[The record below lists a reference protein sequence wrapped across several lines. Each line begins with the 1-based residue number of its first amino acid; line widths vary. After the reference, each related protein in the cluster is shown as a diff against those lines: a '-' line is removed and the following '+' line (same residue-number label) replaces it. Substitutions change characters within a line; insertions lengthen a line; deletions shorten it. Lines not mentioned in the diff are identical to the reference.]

1 MLDLMPRFLNGLLEI
16 PVHHVRGGTSTGIVL
31 DERCLPDPIG
41 LREEVIRAIMGVPPA
56 GGAPGNRQLTG
67 LGRGVSTSNKVFII
81 GPPSRPDADI
91 DSTLAQ
97 LASDKSAID
106 WSVNCG
112 NMSAALPF
120 VAFEA
125 GLLAPEPGP
134 TRVRIHNRNTG
145 VITRARLSTPAP
157 GEAPRSDTAIPGVL
171 GAWPGVWLSLDSPA
185 GAKTGKLFPTGARS
199 ETIGGVKVSCVDFAM
214 PMVIARASDF
224 GCTAEEPPERLEAN
238 GALIAD
244 MRRLWVAAGLKMGLA
259 RDGRPMTA
267 EELAVSETVPK
278 LCLIASPDER
288 ETAQGV
294 NIRDPRALLHAADLS
309 PLDGGYR
316 RIVPRRRRPYRR
328 HARLRGRGR
337 AGEARRG
344 ARRAR
349 RGDRKPRRHPGGED
363 HRMRAHRLGR
373 YHGCVLYAQCPDP
386 AARPHTAVQCLA
398 GTPGPLPR
406 LPPGR
411 LSRSGR

>member
-56 GGAPGNRQLTG
+56 GEAPGNRQLTG

-145 VITRARLSTPAP
+145 VITRARLSMPAS
-157 GEAPRSDTAIPGVL
+157 GDAPRSDTAIPGVL

-224 GCTAEEPPERLEAN
+224 GCTAEEPPERLEAD
-238 GALIAD
+238 GALISD

-278 LCLIASPDER
+278 LCLIAPPDER

-294 NIRDPRALLHAADLS
+294 NIRARYFTPQTCHRSMAVTGGSCLAAAALIGGTLACEVAAGL
-309 PLDGGYR
+309 
-316 RIVPRRRRPYRR
+316 
-328 HARLRGRGR
+328 ARLGAEPTEHAVGIGNP
-337 AGEARRG
+337 AGILEARITGCERTGSVDITAASYMRSAQILLRG
-344 ARRAR
+344 HTPLYNASPELLAHYRGCLRA
-349 RGDRKPRRHPGGED
+349 
-363 HRMRAHRLGR
+363 A
-373 YHGCVLYAQCPDP
+373 
-386 AARPHTAVQCLA
+386 
-398 GTPGPLPR
+398 
-406 LPPGR
+406 
-411 LSRSGR
+411 